1 MLLPMTESHSPQEK
15 KHEEDRS
22 QAHPG
27 CIDLDRVRLCPNFGQ
42 SRLIADARVLA
53 QPVSRAVRLSAVSG
67 WFTLATHR

>member
-27 CIDLDRVRLCPNFGQ
+27 CIDLDRLRLRPHPGLGRFSTN
-42 SRLIADARVLA
+42 ANVLA
-53 QPVSRAVRLSAVSG
+53 QPLFCAIGVP
-67 WFTLATHR
+67 